1 MIFVIFGCISDSMIL
16 LGSIQRFEL
25 ERILFIHL
33 SKDQKIFIQDE
44 SEDEESRRSNSSS
57 MTDVSLIKRSI
68 TPPPTINIIP
78 QKKSRFLVSKVE
90 EKLKRSRT
98 PSPRRLSF
106 HRSVGLLF
114 YILCN
119 LNTIFYLKCL
129 KKTCILFLWNSMV
142 KGD

>member
-1 MIFVIFGCISDSMIL
+1 MIFVIFGCISESMIL

-90 EKLKRSRT
+90 EKAKRSRT
-98 PSPRRLSF
+98 PSPSRLSF
-106 HRSVGLLF
+106 HRSVGLFF

-119 LNTIFYLKCL
+119 MNTIFYL
-129 KKTCILFLWNSMV
+129 
-142 KGD
+142 